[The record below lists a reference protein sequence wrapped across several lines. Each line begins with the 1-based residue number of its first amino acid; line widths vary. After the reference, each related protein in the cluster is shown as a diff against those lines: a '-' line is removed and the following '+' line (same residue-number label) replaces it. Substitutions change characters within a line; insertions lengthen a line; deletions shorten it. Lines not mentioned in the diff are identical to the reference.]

1 MRPEPGCWVALD
13 VGLQHAGIALGD
25 GIDGQVALRRVVD
38 RHVVP
43 YELDGAPSLN
53 VEVEDGQAVLLPEAL
68 DAVEDRCR
76 LVEEVGEVGG
86 VTDAWGLVR
95 DHGDEPV
102 TPVLSTYV
110 LDDVARDLVLGDEAR
125 AEALALLS
133 EEVIKGLAL
142 QRSVD
147 LIHAVADGGELDLPR
162 GEELPVAVVPKGDE
176 HAVILLRCL
185 HEGREVGHDEV
196 LLGEA
201 LGALV

>member
-13 VGLQHAGIALGD
+13 IRLQHAGIALGD
-25 GIDGQVALRRVVD
+25 GIDGQVALRRIVD
-38 RHVVP
+38 RHVAP

-95 DHGDEPV
+95 DHRDEPV
-102 TPVLSTYV
+102 TAVLGTHV

-125 AEALALLS
+125 TEALALLR
-133 EEVIKGLAL
+133 EEAIKGLAL
-142 QRSVD
+142 QRAIN
-147 LIHAVADGGELDLPR
+147 LIHAVADGGELDLPC
-162 GEELPVAVVPKGDE
+162 GEELPVPEVPEGDE

-196 LLGEA
+196 LRSES